1 MSLKFKYS
9 NLIIFLALYVP
20 FEVIIL
26 KYLPVSD
33 RVYSLL
39 RFLPEVM
46 IYLLLIVNIIHSI
59 YHRQWISR
67 TPIDIPLLI
76 FVLGAIISIVINA
89 APLSLSLIGM
99 RPLLR
104 YIALF
109 YLVSNINIPQSK
121 IKFLIIGLILVG
133 GVQSVLTSYQHFA
146 GIGKVFMPRATDLE
160 VEGVQ
165 SQFKLVQ
172 TGWGSGREQGAG
184 IGTFGDSVL
193 VALFLVFVAVI
204 SLSFL
209 LRMEIKV
216 YLKRMILFGI
226 FLISFVALFYTYSRA
241 SVLIGV
247 IAVPII
253 LFLEKRIKKL
263 FFIGIMSL
271 SLLAGILFLSS
282 NQSSSSDT
290 YYNPKKKYTN
300 PLDNITSIFSH
311 KYVQNN
317 MQHSRGWVM
326 VEVGGQLIKSVNFF
340 GYGPSGDESLGRMV
354 KEDVT
359 SNIPFQNL
367 GIINDVYWV
376 AMLSYYGFVGLIFFL
391 FILWNIFKAA
401 RQVHKNSSIPVYTMI
416 GLSMMVIIILA
427 LPYTFII
434 RTFAFRPFAFYFW
447 LFAGLVAAE
456 YRRIKSSPAKELA
469 KN

>member
-46 IYLLLIVNIIHSI
+46 IYLLLIVNIIHST
-59 YHRQWISR
+59 YHRHWISR
-67 TPIDIPLLI
+67 TPIDVALLI
-76 FVLGAIISIVINA
+76 FVLSAIISIIINE
-89 APLSLSLIGM
+89 APLSLSIIGM

-109 YLVSNINIPQSK
+109 YIVSNIDIPESK
-121 IKFLIIGLILVG
+121 IKFLLIALIFVG
-133 GVQSVLTSYQHFA
+133 GLQSVLTSYQHFA

-193 VALFLVFVAVI
+193 VALFLVFIAVI

-209 LRMEIKV
+209 LRMKIKA
-216 YLKRMILFGI
+216 YLYRIILFGI

-241 SVLIGV
+241 SVLIGI

-253 LFLEKRIKKL
+253 LFLEKKIKRL

-271 SLLAGILFLSS
+271 TLFAGVLFLSS
-282 NQSSSSDT
+282 NQSST
-290 YYNPKKKYTN
+290 NEAYYNPKTKYTN

-317 MQHSRGWVM
+317 MEHSRGWVM

-359 SNIPFQNL
+359 SRIPFQNL
-367 GIINDVYWV
+367 SIINDVYWV
-376 AMLSYYGFVGLIFFL
+376 AMLSYYGFFGLIAFL
-391 FILWNIFKAA
+391 FILWYIFKAA
-401 RQVHKNSSIPVYTMI
+401 LVVYKKSNMPIYTMI

-447 LFAGLVAAE
+447 LLAGLVAAE
-456 YRRIKSSPAKELA
+456 YRRIKSSPSKEPA
-469 KN
+469 